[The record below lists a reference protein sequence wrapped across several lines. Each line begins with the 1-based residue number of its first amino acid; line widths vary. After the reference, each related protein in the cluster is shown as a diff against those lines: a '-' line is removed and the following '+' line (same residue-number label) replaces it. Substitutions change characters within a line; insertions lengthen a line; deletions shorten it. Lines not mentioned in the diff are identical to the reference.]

1 MNLDELRQR
10 VSKNTTGHESLS
22 SQMEELEAKL
32 QDPSVW
38 SDQKLASEI
47 GQQVREIKEKIS
59 LFQGWKSILEDAITA
74 QEIGDDE
81 LIQESEKAL
90 VELEKQQIEAASP
103 VLTEQAPPAIS
114 AIFDTEEPKVQ
125 TDIEVELPDII
136 QYGAQVI
143 GKIVLEGT
151 KASNSFKSNPS
162 EYSKDLINLVLGKTE
177 VCKSTIYDICQSA
190 AEDAEKIKNIDDV
203 YKDAADYF
211 QSLYKQV

>member
-1 MNLDELRQR
+1 MKKKKYYNILFLGDIVRKKDLFEQNTLLYNRLQTALDELDKYKKLYKENIEEINSLRRQ
-10 VSKNTTGHESLS
+10 
-22 SQMEELEAKL
+22 
-32 QDPSVW
+32 
-38 SDQKLASEI
+38 
-47 GQQVREIKEKIS
+47 
-59 LFQGWKSILEDAITA
+59 
-74 QEIGDDE
+74 
-81 LIQESEKAL
+81 L
-90 VELEKQQIEAASP
+90 VEMEKQQIEAAPP
-103 VLTEQAPPAIS
+103 VLTEQAPPVIS

-136 QYGAQVI
+136 QYGAQII

-151 KASNSFKSNPS
+151 KASNSFRDNPS

-177 VCKSTIYDICQSA
+177 VCKSAIYDICHTD